1 MVNQLNGINTSRTLK
16 VAGIILMLSF
26 LLDFVILLFPFLPT
40 DKGWQIGLATA
51 LVDRGIVP
59 MVGLGLLFTAYW
71 VDATNDG
78 GVSNGFD
85 LRLPSLILASVLGLI
100 FLLIFPLHLNNIRQA
115 SNQAVEEIT
124 RRADQDEAVV
134 NAKLNQGLAVLGTE
148 QGKAAFDKQK
158 TELKTRITELIKDE
172 QKYKL
177 AIESPQVDPAEKE
190 ILKKLKANPQE
201 VDKLIDEQVDFK
213 SQAEE
218 QKRQIR
224 ERKEAG
230 EKQARD
236 GAWKSGL
243 RIGISSLLL
252 SIGYII
258 IGWTGLRGM
267 GATQGGG
274 GRKAAAR

>member
-1 MVNQLNGINTSRTLK
+1 MVNQLSGINTSRTLK
-16 VAGIILMLSF
+16 VAGIVLILSF
-26 LLDFVILLFPFLPT
+26 LLEFLILLFPFQPT
-40 DKGWQIGLATA
+40 DKTWQIGLATA

-59 MVGLGLLFTAYW
+59 MVGLGLLFAGYW

-78 GVSNGFD
+78 GVSSGFD
-85 LRLPSLILASVLGLI
+85 LRFPSLILASVLGLI
-100 FLLIFPLHLNNIRQA
+100 FLLIFPLHLNNIRQV

-134 NAKLNQGLAVLGTE
+134 TARLNQGLAVLGTE

-158 TELKTRITELIKDE
+158 AELKTRITELIKDE

-190 ILKKLKANPQE
+190 ILKKLKASPQE
-201 VDKLIDEQVDFK
+201 VDKIIEQQVDF
-213 SQAEE
+213 QAQAAE
-218 QKRQIR
+218 QKRLIR

-267 GATQGGG
+267 SAKPGGS
-274 GRKAAAR
+274 GRKVAAR